1 MSAPEQQFTYRVREA
16 GGKVQRGTLLARDLS
31 DALTRLQQ
39 QGVMVLD
46 LQPSA
51 DSGQAANSRS
61 PARRGSIRAQER
73 IVLLTEI
80 AALLEAGVSLAE
92 VVPSLEQA
100 YHSTAL
106 GPHLT
111 QLRQRLESGQ
121 RIGPAL
127 VECGIGLPD
136 YSQALIEAGESAGRL
151 AQAFADAAA
160 QMEEEYKAG
169 QDLKNALVYPA
180 VLVGAGILSVTVIF
194 VAVVPRFASLL
205 KSGRAEVPAISR
217 LVIQAGISLQQNW
230 LQDLLAIMAAGGLL
244 ALVLS
249 RPGARQGLLEF
260 CHRLPLLGPWLHER
274 EIGRWAS
281 LLATLLHNRVALL
294 DALALSTRA
303 VGLARLRQHLAAAQQ
318 ELRRG
323 RKLSDVLIEQGWIP
337 ELRINLVRVGER
349 SGALAEMLG
358 KLARMNT
365 ESAKARQKRLL
376 TLIEP
381 AAILLIGAVIG
392 FIMVAVML
400 ALSSLNSAKL

>member
-1 MSAPEQQFTYRVREA
+1 MSVPEQQFTYRVRES
-16 GGKVQRGTLLARDLS
+16 GGKARRGTMLARDLGE
-31 DALTRLQQ
+31 ALSRLQQ
-39 QGVMVLD
+39 QGATVLD
-46 LQPSA
+46 LEPSA
-51 DSGQAANSRS
+51 GSGQVGSGRQAAR
-61 PARRGSIRAQER
+61 PGRIRAQER

-100 YHSTAL
+100 YRPTAL

-111 QLRQRLESGQ
+111 QLRQRLESGR

-127 VECGIGLPD
+127 AECGLGLPD

-151 AQAFADAAA
+151 AQAFADAAR

-169 QDLKNALVYPA
+169 QELKNALVYPA

-217 LVIQAGISLQQNW
+217 WVIQAGISLQQNW
-230 LQDLLAIMAAGGLL
+230 LLALLAIMAAGGLL
-244 ALVLS
+244 ALALS
-249 RPGARQGLLEF
+249 RPGARQSLLEF
-260 CHRLPLLGPWLHER
+260 CHRLPLVGPWLHER
-274 EIGRWAS
+274 EIGRWAG

-294 DALALSTRA
+294 DALALSARA
-303 VGLARLRQHLAAAQQ
+303 VGLETLRQHLAVAQQ

-323 RKLSDVLIEQGWIP
+323 KKLSDVLVEQGWIP

-349 SGALAEMLG
+349 SGALADMLD
-358 KLARMNT
+358 KLGRMNA

-381 AAILLIGAVIG
+381 VAILLIGSVIG